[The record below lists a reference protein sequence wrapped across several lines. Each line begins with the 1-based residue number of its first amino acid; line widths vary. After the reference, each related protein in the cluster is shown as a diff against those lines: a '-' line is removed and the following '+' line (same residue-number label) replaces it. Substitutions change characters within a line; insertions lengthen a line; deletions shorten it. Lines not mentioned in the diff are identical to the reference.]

1 MGSWDANIEKGIH
14 NYPYPLN
21 ETINPS
27 TYKTLDKPG
36 YWGMHAIGEVWANIL
51 HNVYAALV
59 QAHGYSETALSDP
72 S

>member
-1 MGSWDANIEKGIH
+1 MATTIHSNRNNSDYAMGSWAANIEKGIR

-36 YWGMHAIGEVWANIL
+36 YWGMHAIGEVWAQIL
-51 HNVYAALV
+51 
-59 QAHGYSETALSDP
+59 
-72 S
+72 

>member
-1 MGSWDANIEKGIH
+1 MGSWAANIEKGIR

-36 YWGMHAIGEVWANIL
+36 YWGMHAIGEVWAQIL
-51 HNVYAALV
+51 
-59 QAHGYSETALSDP
+59 
-72 S
+72 